1 MTFDDFQFNY
11 DLLDGLDAMGYKQAT
26 PIQEQAI
33 PLIINGDDIIACAQ
47 TGTGKTAAFLLPI
60 LDRLSYGEHPKGI
73 NTIIIA
79 PTRELAQQIDQQV
92 EGLAYFVGVSSVAV
106 YGGGQG
112 QVFETQ
118 KNALI
123 EGADIVVATPGRLI
137 AHLNLGYV
145 DVSNV
150 EHLILDEADRMLDMG
165 FFDDLMKIINRLP
178 KERQTLLF
186 SATMPP
192 KIRELAKMIL
202 NGTPKTININLSKPA
217 EGVTQAAYVVH
228 ENQKNPLLVSLLRGK
243 ETTYPSVILF
253 ASTKK
258 GVQEVYRTLQRE
270 KFNVAMISS
279 DLEQQEREQ
288 VLRNFRSRKTQILVA
303 TDVMSRGIDIKEI
316 SLVINYDVPGDA
328 EDYVHR
334 VGRTARAD
342 STGVALT
349 FINERDQAHFAAIE
363 ALIATTIFKAPVAPE
378 LGQTPTYD
386 PTKRRLPTS
395 KRPPMKGK
403 KPANGGSK
411 STSSPNANSS
421 GKTGAK
427 PSSKPPFKK

>member
-1 MTFDDFQFNY
+1 MTFDDFKFNY
-11 DLLDGLDAMGYKQAT
+11 DLLDGLDAMGFTSPT

-33 PLIINGDDIIACAQ
+33 PMIMDGDDIIACAQ

-79 PTRELAQQIDQQV
+79 PTRELAQQIDQQI
-92 EGLAYFVGVSSVAV
+92 EGLAYFVGVGSVAV
-106 YGGGQG
+106 YGGAQG
-112 QVFETQ
+112 NVFDTQ

-137 AHLNLGYV
+137 AHLNMGYV
-145 DVSNV
+145 DTSNV

-165 FFDDLMKIINRLP
+165 FFDDLMKIINKLP

-186 SATMPP
+186 SATMPS
-192 KIRELAKMIL
+192 KIRELSKMIL
-202 NGTPKTININLSKPA
+202 KPNPKSININMSKPA

-228 ENQKNPLLVSLLRGK
+228 EEQKNRLLISLLRGK
-243 ETTYPSVILF
+243 EETYPSVILF

-258 GVQEVYRTLQRE
+258 GVQDVYRTLLRE

-316 SLVINYDVPGDA
+316 SLVVNYDVPGDA

-342 STGVALT
+342 STGVAIT
-349 FINERDQAHFAAIE
+349 FINERDQPRFGAIE
-363 ALIATTIFKAPVAPE
+363 TLINMQIFKAPIPSE
-378 LGQTPTYD
+378 LGEAPLYE
-386 PTKRRLPTS
+386 PTKKRFLPS
-395 KRPPMKGK
+395 KFPPRGKGGAAK
-403 KPANGGSK
+403 GGSK
-411 STSSPNANSS
+411 GKSS
-421 GKTGAK
+421 
-427 PSSKPPFKK
+427 SSKSGNHAGKPKGTPK

>member
-33 PLIINGDDIIACAQ
+33 PLIIDGDDIIACAQ

-92 EGLAYFVGVSSVAV
+92 EGLAYFVGVSSIAV

-258 GVQEVYRTLQRE
+258 GVQDVYRTLQRE

-288 VLRNFRSRKTQILVA
+288 VLRNFRSRKTQVLVA

-349 FINERDQAHFAAIE
+349 FINERDQANFAAIE
-363 ALIATTIFKAPVAPE
+363 ALIGMTIFKAPVAPE
-378 LGQTPTYD
+378 LGQTPSYD

-403 KPANGGSK
+403 KPSGGNSK
-411 STSSPNANSS
+411 NTGSSPPNSS

>member
-1 MTFDDFQFNY
+1 MTFDDFEFNY
-11 DLLDGLDAMGYKQAT
+11 DLLDGLDAMGFKNPT

-33 PLIINGDDIIACAQ
+33 PMIMDGDDIIACAQ
-47 TGTGKTAAFLLPI
+47 TGTGKTGAFLLPI
-60 LDRLSYGEHPKGI
+60 LDRLSYNEHPKGI

-79 PTRELAQQIDQQV
+79 PTRELAQQIDQQI
-92 EGLAYFVGVSSVAV
+92 EGLAYFVGVGSIAV
-106 YGGGQG
+106 YGGAQG

-145 DVSNV
+145 DTSNV

-165 FFDDLMKIINRLP
+165 FFDDLMKIITKLP
-178 KERQTLLF
+178 ADRQTLLF

-202 NGTPKTININLSKPA
+202 KPNPKSININMSKPA
-217 EGVTQAAYVVH
+217 EGVTQVAYILH
-228 ENQKNPLLVSLLRGK
+228 EAQKNRLLVSLLRGK
-243 ETTYPSVILF
+243 EEAYPSVILF

-258 GVQEVYRTLQRE
+258 GVIDVYRALQRE

-288 VLRNFRSRKTQILVA
+288 VLRGFRSRKTQILVA

-342 STGVALT
+342 STGVAIT
-349 FINERDQAHFAAIE
+349 FINERDQPRFGAIE
-363 ALIATTIFKAPVAPE
+363 NLISMEIFKAPVPPE
-378 LGQTPTYD
+378 LGATPAYE
-386 PTKRRLPTS
+386 PTKKQFS
-395 KRPPMKGK
+395 PPRFPNKSGGK
-403 KPANGGSK
+403 SK
-411 STSSPNANSS
+411 SGGGFKPKNAGGNSS
-421 GKTGAK
+421 QKPKKT
-427 PSSKPPFKK
+427 